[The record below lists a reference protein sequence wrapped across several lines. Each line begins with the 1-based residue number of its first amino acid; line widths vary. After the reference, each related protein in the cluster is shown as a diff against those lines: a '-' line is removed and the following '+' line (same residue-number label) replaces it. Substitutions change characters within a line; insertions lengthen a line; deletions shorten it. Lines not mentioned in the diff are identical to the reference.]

1 MKVLN
6 FVRPE
11 NGLIHDP
18 LYNLGFEK
26 YEKEARDCYLFM
38 ADYIRD
44 LEYNPYFKDKERVV
58 LTLEEPNFCVDSNG
72 DQARTTHL
80 ADKILTLCPYT
91 AECFDN
97 RQLVFFPTNE
107 DFIPKKFDKDID
119 VIYTGS
125 QPQNVGWD
133 RFMKVIYDYK
143 FAYAHYNA
151 GNFPSCSYAQKMQ
164 LYSRSKIALIHG
176 LCSVPKG
183 NVNRYLSF
191 PNALNNKAFS
201 HLDKLL
207 LPQVKSR
214 MFEAAFNKSLMLVY
228 KDYWNPIENWF
239 THGEDFIY
247 FETAEHLNDL
257 IGYLTRNNSVRE
269 AMVER
274 AFNKAINNYTTK
286 HFVEKYL
293 K

>member
-44 LEYNPYFKDKERVV
+44 LETNPKYRDKERVV
-58 LTLEEPNFCVDSNG
+58 LTLEEPNFCVDILG
-72 DQARTTHL
+72 DQARTTFL

-91 AECFDN
+91 AECFSK
-97 RQLVFFPTNE
+97 RQLVFFPFSE
-107 DFIPKKFDKDID
+107 DFIPKSFDKDID
-119 VIYTGS
+119 IVYTGS

-133 RFMKVIYDYK
+133 KFMSVAGQHN
-143 FAYAHYNA
+143 FAYAHYNS
-151 GNFPSCSYAQKMQ
+151 GNFPNCTYQQKID
-164 LYSRSKIALIHG
+164 LYRRSKIALIHG
-176 LCSVPKG
+176 LCSVNPI
-183 NVNRYLSF
+183 NIERYLSF
-191 PNALNNKAFS
+191 PCGRINKAFS

-214 MFEAAFNKSLMLVY
+214 MFEAAFCKSLMLVY
-228 KDYWNPIENWF
+228 RDDWNPIENWF
-239 THGEDFIY
+239 TPNKDFLY
-247 FETAEHLNDL
+247 FSNEYELDQL
-257 IGYLTRNNSVRE
+257 INEQLD
-269 AMVER
+269 ER
-274 AFNKAINNYTTK
+274 QHDDMIDNAYNKAINNYTTK
-286 HFVEKYL
+286 HFVERYL